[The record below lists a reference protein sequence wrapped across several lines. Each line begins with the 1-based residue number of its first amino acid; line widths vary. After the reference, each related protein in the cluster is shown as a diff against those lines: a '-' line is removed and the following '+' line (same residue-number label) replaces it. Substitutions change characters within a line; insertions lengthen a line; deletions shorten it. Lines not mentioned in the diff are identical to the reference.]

1 MNLNATLRRTMYIS
15 LAIAVIALLSTVN
28 AAAVNSTTS
37 GHGSGNH
44 AMNPLSGQI
53 LFDDGLTNGTVTA
66 FYIDGP
72 GTGPAGGQT
81 ISDGFVATGSGTADN
96 LDFGLWVP
104 TGTTPTAVSWWLGTS
119 VFGSDVSSGSMAQV
133 GYSYV
138 LTNGF
143 GYDVYTAHVTGL
155 SGSLTVG
162 GAYWLTLGNAN
173 NSSGN
178 QFDAWDVSAGPA
190 SCDFAVGGVFQGDCG
205 FGLGVEGEAFTI
217 NSSGSSTPEPG
228 TLIMFGSGIL
238 GLAGVLRRKINL

>member
-119 VFGSDVSSGSMAQV
+119 VFGSEGSSGSMAQV
-133 GYSYV
+133 GYSF
-138 LTNGF
+138 LLSNGF
-143 GYDVYTAHVTGL
+143 GYDVYEAHVTGL
-155 SGSLTVG
+155 YGSLTVG
-162 GAYWLTLGNAN
+162 GHYWLTLGNAN

-178 QFDAWDVSAGPA
+178 QVDAWDVNGGPA
-190 SCDFAVGGVFQGDCG
+190 SCDFAVLGVPQGDCG
-205 FGLGVEGEAFTI
+205 FGLGVEGEAFTLYT
-217 NSSGSSTPEPG
+217 SGSTTPEPG
-228 TLIMFGSGIL
+228 SMIMFGTGVL
-238 GLAGVLRRKINL
+238 GLAGVLRRRINL